1 MHARRYPQSGQN
13 AFHPDPGP
21 RRAGREKR
29 LHIEAKMHGRARGG
43 ASARPMAIRH
53 ADGRNQ
59 SPGAEAA
66 RLSPPWQVLPG
77 HPSSSARVA
86 RCGWRREP
94 LPRPAR
100 LPLRRSTDLPFTL
113 TPPLRHSSPV
123 RVFDFR
129 IVVTSFRL
137 VLHQFPSL
145 MHNCLALGLLRTR
158 DQFGSRD
165 CFCRAYQLGEPRTP
179 LRSCAIHQSA
189 TALVTSSH
197 SEPGR
202 SGIASRT
209 T

>member
-1 MHARRYPQSGQN
+1 MRDAFPLAIISFPGAGHVLGVCGGIKREKTAVHARRYPQSGQN

-100 LPLRRSTDLPFTL
+100 LPLRRSTDLPFA
-113 TPPLRHSSPV
+113 HASAA
-123 RVFDFR
+123 
-129 IVVTSFRL
+129 SF
-137 VLHQFPSL
+137 
-145 MHNCLALGLLRTR
+145 LAG
-158 DQFGSRD
+158 
-165 CFCRAYQLGEPRTP
+165 
-179 LRSCAIHQSA
+179 
-189 TALVTSSH
+189 
-197 SEPGR
+197 PGF
-202 SGIASRT
+202 
-209 T
+209 